1 VIISWNRRT
10 LGELCSFQ
18 RGLTYQKSDEVDVS
32 SNIILRANNVD
43 LATNSLNFDELK
55 FIDDKVKIPGTK
67 KVKKGALLI
76 CVASGSKS
84 HLGKVAYIDRD
95 YGYAFGGFMGMI
107 LPGVEIDPRY
117 LFYLMTSGAYK
128 RFISELSDGTNIN
141 NLKFD
146 DLARFDVPFP
156 PLPEQRRIVA
166 LLDEAFAGLETL
178 RANAEKNLQNAREL
192 FESYLKGSLD
202 DAASKHNLVKLDLIC
217 EFQNGFAFKS
227 SLFRKEGEPILR
239 ISNIQNDEV
248 IPDGLVYFNPTDY
261 RENLDRYRVYKG
273 DLLIAMSGATT
284 GKIGFNNHNYTFY
297 LNQRVGKFIP
307 NEKLNCRFL
316 FYYLRAKADENLS
329 ISAGAAQPNLITEQ
343 IRNFLIPLPPIGL
356 QGSLVN
362 EIDRISDSTIFL
374 IERYNQKLQLIEE
387 LKQSLLHQAFSGQ
400 LKTSKTAAA

>member
-1 VIISWNRRT
+1 MIISWNRRT

-178 RANAEKNLQNAREL
+178 RANAEKNVQNAQEL
-192 FESYLKGSLD
+192 FDSYLNAVLAGD
-202 DAASKHNLVKLDLIC
+202 NQWTDMAFDEFCAIDSKLVDPREPTYLDLPHIGAGNMVSRTG
-217 EFQNGFAFKS
+217 EIIDVRTA
-227 SLFRKEGEPILR
+227 REEGL
-239 ISNIQNDEV
+239 ISGKFFFDSRMVLYSKIRPYLMKACRPDF
-248 IPDGLVYFNPTDY
+248 DGLCSADVYP
-261 RENLDRYRVYKG
+261 LLPKPGIIDR
-273 DLLIAMSGATT
+273 
-284 GKIGFNNHNYTFY
+284 N
-297 LNQRVGKFIP
+297 
-307 NEKLNCRFL
+307 FL
-316 FYYLRAKADENLS
+316 FYLLMTRRFTDYAIEGSARAGMPKVNREHLFAYPCKLPNLKEQRALAKALDSLQDDCTRLKSIFENKL
-329 ISAGAAQPNLITEQ
+329 AA
-343 IRNFLIPLPPIGL
+343 
-356 QGSLVN
+356 
-362 EIDRISDSTIFL
+362 ID
-374 IERYNQKLQLIEE
+374 E
-387 LKQSLLHQAFSGQ
+387 LKQSILHQAFSGQ
-400 LKTSKTAAA
+400 LTKSAGIAA